1 MVQNRPLWR
10 LLAVEMQAQDDNH
23 ERIHAES
30 PPQKK
35 NQIWGLLEQFIGKL
49 PPVLAI
55 KVKALKV
62 TSITEHTEKTPHIF
76 QCKLSENFV
85 SGLQEI

>member
-1 MVQNRPLWR
+1 
-10 LLAVEMQAQDDNH
+10 MQAKDDNH

-35 NQIWGLLEQFIGKL
+35 TKGQNMGTAGGVFFIGKL